1 MEDEADRKYSLNV
14 LASLSANRAKV
25 PVLWFYEVGNGLV
38 MAARRKRILL
48 AQAEGFLARLKD
60 LAIDAVQQMPA
71 EILEL
76 PVLARKYSLTNY
88 DAAYLELAMK
98 LGLPLASTDKLL
110 REAAVSAGVDLV
122 MT

>member
-1 MEDEADRKYSLNV
+1 
-14 LASLSANRAKV
+14 
-25 PVLWFYEVGNGLV
+25 